1 MTMASGIRDLGVG
14 IGLRVP
20 HYGALLSDHP
30 PVDVFEIIS
39 ENFMVEGGKPRYHL
53 GAVLERY
60 PVVQHG
66 VSLGIG
72 GPAPPDP
79 AYLARLKRLARDT
92 RTPWV
97 SDHFCWSS
105 VPGAQL
111 HDLLPLPFTP
121 AMVRRVA
128 ERARRVQDV
137 LEVPFALENASSYA
151 AFRSSTM
158 TEWEFVT
165 EVCER
170 ADVGLMLDVNN
181 VYVTSYNHGLDP
193 EVFLAGL
200 PLHRVTQLH
209 LAGHTD
215 LGTHLL
221 DTHSTPV
228 IDPVWRLYAAA
239 IERTGPVTTILE
251 WDDDIPALEV
261 VLAEAE
267 KAREVRAAALAR
279 RAALARGEAV
289 PSRPR
294 VEIVRTARREGRPG
308 WRQGG
313 PRELTADG

>member
-1 MTMASGIRDLGVG
+1 MAAGVRDLGVG

-20 HYGALLSDHP
+20 HYRSILDDHP
-30 PVDVFEIIS
+30 AVDVFEIIS
-39 ENFMVEGGKPRYHL
+39 ENFMVEGGKPRFHL

-72 GPAPPDP
+72 GPGPLDRD
-79 AYLARLKRLARDT
+79 YLARLRRLVRET
-92 RTPWV
+92 GTPWV

-105 VPGAQL
+105 VPGVAL

-128 ERARRVQDV
+128 ERARQVQDL

-151 AFRSSTM
+151 AFRASTM

-170 ADVGLMLDVNN
+170 AGVGLMLDVNN

-193 EVFLAGL
+193 EEFLRGL
-200 PLHRVTQLH
+200 PLHRVVQVH
-209 LAGHTD
+209 LAGHTN

-221 DTHSTPV
+221 DTHSTHV
-228 IDPVWRLYAAA
+228 IDPVWRLYEAAV
-239 IERTGPVTTILE
+239 ERTGPVTTILE

-267 KAREVRAAALAR
+267 KARTSRSAALAR
-279 RAALARGEAV
+279 RAAVERGEPAA
-289 PSRPR
+289 PRPR
-294 VEIVRTARREGRPG
+294 VTVAREAARPGPSG

-313 PRELTADG
+313 PRELVTDG